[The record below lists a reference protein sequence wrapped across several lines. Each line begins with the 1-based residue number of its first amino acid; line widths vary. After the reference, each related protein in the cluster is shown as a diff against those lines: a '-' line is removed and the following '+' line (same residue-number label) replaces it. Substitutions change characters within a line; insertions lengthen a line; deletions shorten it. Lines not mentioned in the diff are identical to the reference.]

1 MFVTATFA
9 GQKNEMHAEIPA
21 TAILHLHDR
30 DWVYMPGG
38 DKKFKR
44 VAVTSGRSLAGN
56 MQEIISGVKPGD
68 QVVTNA
74 LVLQNTVEQ

>member
-1 MFVTATFA
+1 
-9 GQKNEMHAEIPA
+9 
-21 TAILHLHDR
+21 
-30 DWVYMPGG
+30 MPDG

-44 VAVTSGRSLAGN
+44 VAVTSGRALPGN
-56 MQEIISGVKPGD
+56 MQEIISGVKAGD